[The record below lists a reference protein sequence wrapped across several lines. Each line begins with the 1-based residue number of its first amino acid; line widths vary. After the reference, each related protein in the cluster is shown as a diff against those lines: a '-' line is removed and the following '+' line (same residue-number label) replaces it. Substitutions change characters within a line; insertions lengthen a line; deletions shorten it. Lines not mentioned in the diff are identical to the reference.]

1 MSKISP
7 RHSTT
12 MPIVPLKTA
21 SKAPVS
27 GAYDRRFHVMA
38 KPGGAKCNIDCQYC
52 FYLHKEN
59 LLHQE
64 KQPKM
69 DDATLEAFVKSYI
82 ESQDGEEIVFS
93 WQGGEPTLLGL
104 DYFRN
109 VVALQKKHQPKGVR
123 IENDLQTNGILLND
137 EWCTFLKEHNFLVGL
152 SIDGPRELHDKYRK
166 TRSGKPTFDLVMKAV
181 DKLQAHGVKFNA
193 LVTVNR
199 HNAKYPLEVYRFLT
213 QELGVTYIQFAPVV
227 EANDFQTTAPQFWNE
242 QMIPTKGS
250 DLAKPGHLMSVVT
263 DWSVDPEDWGRFLM
277 ATFEEWV
284 NNDLGHVLVNLFETA
299 VAQVMGKPSQL
310 CVTAEFCGKGLAIE
324 HNGDVFSCDHYVY
337 PEYKLANIHEHS
349 LNDMAFST
357 RQYTFGM
364 AKRESLPTYCK
375 QCPYLPYC
383 WGECP
388 KNRLIKTPK
397 GEAGLNYLCS
407 GIKMFF
413 DYALPMLVGLAQ
425 LLQSEEPQR

>member
-12 MPIVPLKTA
+12 MSIVPLKTA

-137 EWCTFLKEHNFLVGL
+137 EWCAFLKEHNFLVGL

-242 QMIPTKGS
+242 QMIPTKG
-250 DLAKPGHLMSVVT
+250 
-263 DWSVDPEDWGRFLM
+263 
-277 ATFEEWV
+277 
-284 NNDLGHVLVNLFETA
+284 
-299 VAQVMGKPSQL
+299 
-310 CVTAEFCGKGLAIE
+310 
-324 HNGDVFSCDHYVY
+324 
-337 PEYKLANIHEHS
+337 
-349 LNDMAFST
+349 
-357 RQYTFGM
+357 
-364 AKRESLPTYCK
+364 
-375 QCPYLPYC
+375 
-383 WGECP
+383 
-388 KNRLIKTPK
+388 
-397 GEAGLNYLCS
+397 
-407 GIKMFF
+407 
-413 DYALPMLVGLAQ
+413 
-425 LLQSEEPQR
+425 